1 MLLPSVITIHLDPVL
16 VQLGPIAFR
25 WYGLMYVVGILAGM
39 WIIRKYAN
47 QCGIDD
53 DQINTLFWPAAIA
66 GFIGGRLYYV
76 IQQPLG
82 PYLEQPWRII
92 ATWEGGM
99 AFYGSIFGVV
109 LALLVTCWRANIRLW
124 PVLDAA
130 ALLALPAQAVG
141 RIGNIVNGDVIGYPS
156 EVPWAFL
163 YTHPATFAP
172 STTVAYHPAAVYELL
187 GNAVLFAILWPLRHR
202 FRTPGMIFAFYL
214 VGYSVAQIIIFVWRL
229 NEVVIW
235 ELKQAQVTGIL
246 VATAGILLAIW
257 LRQAAQD
264 KHAQTA

>member
-1 MLLPSVITIHLDPVL
+1 MPLPLVITIHLDPVL

-25 WYGLMYVVGILAGM
+25 WYGLMYVLGIMAGV
-39 WIIRKYAN
+39 WTIRKYAN
-47 QCGIDD
+47 ERGIDD

-76 IQQPLG
+76 LQQPLE
-82 PYLEQPWRII
+82 PYLRQPWRIV

-99 AFYGSIFGVV
+99 AFYGCIFGVV
-109 LALLVTCWRANIRLW
+109 LALLVTSWRKKIPIW

-141 RIGNIVNGDVIGYPS
+141 RIGNIVNGDVIGYPADL
-156 EVPWAFL
+156 PWAFL

-187 GNAVLFAILWPLRHR
+187 GNVVIFAVLWPLRHKLR
-202 FRTPGMIFAFYL
+202 PAGTVFATYL
-214 VGYSVAQIIIFVWRL
+214 VGYSVAQIVIFVWRL

-235 ELKQAQVTGIL
+235 ELKQAQVTGII
-246 VATAGILLAIW
+246 VAAAGILLALY
-257 LRQAAQD
+257 LRQNAESTDTKAA
-264 KHAQTA
+264 